1 MVTQR
6 HSGLNPAF
14 PLSRTRGV
22 RGTVGFMTSED
33 KAASS
38 SATGQTGTGRS
49 TTGHTTTGQTGTGQ
63 SAPGHTTIGQTGTG
77 VSQSTSGQAGATT
90 TGHTT
95 TGPTTTGH
103 ALAFGL
109 IVGPG
114 RSGREW
120 VGQARTTE
128 GQGFTSLLMPDTL
141 WTPSPFPTLAAAAA
155 VTSTLRLRTWVIAA
169 PLRSPA
175 AVVRESSALQL
186 LSDGRFE
193 LGIGTGRPDAERE
206 AELLGVP
213 WGTAGERINQVEQV
227 IAAVR
232 EKVQPVPQVIVTA
245 VGPRMVAV
253 AGRCADRVALAL
265 PPMAS
270 EQELHRRGR
279 PRQGR
284 RRDPVQP
291 ATDRTRGATAH
302 LAQPE
307 RARPAGPGRL
317 RRGRD
322 VDRRRGGNGGHAHP
336 TNGTARHRRV
346 RRAGRS
352 RRIFCPGD
360 QPAEQV
366 KPAPGLITGANDH
379 RSNRTGRTELQ
390 CSRPSQCRLP
400 RLPDQRIRRVG
411 TPRPATPRQQPRLR
425 RSRADTRVR
434 RSRVPQPDERRH
446 PTQRDQSRR

>member
-1 MVTQR
+1 
-6 HSGLNPAF
+6 
-14 PLSRTRGV
+14 
-22 RGTVGFMTSED
+22 MTSED

-49 TTGHTTTGQTGTGQ
+49 TTGHTTTGQTGT
-63 SAPGHTTIGQTGTG
+63 
-77 VSQSTSGQAGATT
+77 SQSTSGQAGATT

-95 TGPTTTGH
+95 TEPTTTGH

-120 VGQARTTE
+120 VDQARTTE

-265 PPMAS
+265 PPTAS
-270 EQELHRRGR
+270 EQELHAA
-279 PRQGR
+279 
-284 RRDPVQP
+284 V
-291 ATDRTRGATAH
+291 DRARAAGATRFSQQLTG
-302 LAQPE
+302 LA
-307 RARPAGPGRL
+307 GRL
-317 RRGRD
+317 PTWLSRSGLDPRVLADSGAAGMLTGD
-322 VDRRRGGNGGHAHP
+322 VVEMADTLTR
-336 TNGTARHRRV
+336 
-346 RRAGRS
+346 
-352 RRIFCPGD
+352 
-360 QPAEQV
+360 
-366 KPAPGLITGANDH
+366 
-379 RSNRTGRTELQ
+379 RTELLGIDEYVVPGDLAEYFAPVI
-390 CSRPSQCRLP
+390 SRL
-400 RLPDQRIRRVG
+400 
-411 TPRPATPRQQPRLR
+411 
-425 RSRADTRVR
+425 SR
-434 RSRVPQPDERRH
+434 
-446 PTQRDQSRR
+446 